1 MHRRERSEKLR
12 CSSSHTA
19 NQMWADWCVCVC
31 ERESDSIVLT
41 SRSFLTEKQVSRPS
55 HVRLPAMPRM
65 RRGIQV
71 KRVIAAAAHT
81 HTQIHTCTRARTH
94 SQGQAAVAMATT
106 QDAAEKALGGRES
119 PRREEQGVAGRTRE
133 GCCHTAR
140 PRAAANHVAGASP
153 RCIMQTYKSAAV
165 FLIWKLRWNI
175 YFRFSYSFTCRG
187 GSIKASFWKRVKK
200 KKVVCTSLLG
210 SKSKRE
216 KKNSRSQ
223 KRMQNTQ
230 HHHCAH
236 IILLVIH
243 HIAPAGLSNKI

>member
-1 MHRRERSEKLR
+1 MR
-12 CSSSHTA
+12 
-19 NQMWADWCVCVC
+19 VCVC
-31 ERESDSIVLT
+31 EREWQHRIDKPKLLDREAGQPPKSCAPARYASD
-41 SRSFLTEKQVSRPS
+41 
-55 HVRLPAMPRM
+55 
-65 RRGIQV
+65 
-71 KRVIAAAAHT
+71 AARNSGQACYSCSCT
-81 HTQIHTCTRARTH
+81 HTQIHTGTRARTH
-94 SQGQAAVAMATT
+94 TQGQAAVAMATT

-175 YFRFSYSFTCRG
+175 YLRFSYSFTCRG
-187 GSIKASFWKRVKK
+187 GSIKASFWMRAKK
-200 KKVVCTSLLG
+200 KKVVFISLLG
-210 SKSKRE
+210 CKSKRE
-216 KKNSRSQ
+216 KKNQSQ

-236 IILLVIH
+236 II
-243 HIAPAGLSNKI
+243 

>member
-81 HTQIHTCTRARTH
+81 HKYTLARAHAHTPRVRLPLPWLRRRMLQKRP
-94 SQGQAAVAMATT
+94 SE
-106 QDAAEKALGGRES
+106 AENHHGVRNRELLGGREKAVAT
-119 PRREEQGVAGRTRE
+119 RRGREQQPITWRE
-133 GCCHTAR
+133 
-140 PRAAANHVAGASP
+140 
-153 RCIMQTYKSAAV
+153 
-165 FLIWKLRWNI
+165 
-175 YFRFSYSFTCRG
+175 
-187 GSIKASFWKRVKK
+187 
-200 KKVVCTSLLG
+200 
-210 SKSKRE
+210 
-216 KKNSRSQ
+216 
-223 KRMQNTQ
+223 
-230 HHHCAH
+230 HHRDA
-236 IILLVIH
+236 
-243 HIAPAGLSNKI
+243 